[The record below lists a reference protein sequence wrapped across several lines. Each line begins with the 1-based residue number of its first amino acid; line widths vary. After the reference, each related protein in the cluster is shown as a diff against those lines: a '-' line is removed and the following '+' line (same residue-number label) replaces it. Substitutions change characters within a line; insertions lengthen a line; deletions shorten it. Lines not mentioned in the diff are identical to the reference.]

1 MEIISNSSSLTYQRS
16 NMIPISCP
24 SPTLSTNNSVH
35 YKLNEGCFDPSKHS
49 PPNSFMTKL
58 QSRLN
63 QSLGKNNIN
72 WDKE

>member
-16 NMIPISCP
+16 NLIPISCP
-24 SPTLSTNNSVH
+24 SPTSSTNNSVH
-35 YKLNEGCFDPSKHS
+35 YKLNEGCFDS

-58 QSRLN
+58 RSRLN